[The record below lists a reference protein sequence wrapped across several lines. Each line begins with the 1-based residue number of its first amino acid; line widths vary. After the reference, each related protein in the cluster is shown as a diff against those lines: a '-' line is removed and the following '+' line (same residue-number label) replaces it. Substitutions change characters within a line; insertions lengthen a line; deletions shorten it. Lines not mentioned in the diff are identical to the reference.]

1 MNCAGLM
8 LAIGHFRFTVLPPSY
23 LKM

>member
-1 MNCAGLM
+1 M
-8 LAIGHFRFTVLPPSY
+8 LAIGHFRFTVLPASY